1 MDAKPR
7 LTHESFDNRADR
19 DCRYYVLSYDYA
31 NVDRYTDQ
39 ELVEDNVV
47 TGVKRW
53 KMVYY
58 VCYTPKVGLLA
69 AAPVVADDYVEAVVP
84 DGIL

>member
-19 DCRYYVLSYDYA
+19 DMRYHVLSYDYA
-31 NVDRYTDQ
+31 NVDRDTDQ
-39 ELVEDNVV
+39 ELVVDNVE
-47 TGVKRW
+47 TGEKLW

-69 AAPVVADDYVEAVVP
+69 AAPVAEEVQA
-84 DGIL
+84 